1 MKIKLENLKWILVK
15 LKKWVLHFYQKKKKK
30 RTLMEKLWN
39 QKSWLIANSCNKK
52 KKQFKCLSIYIY
64 IYICK
69 IEFKLR
75 LV

>member
-15 LKKWVLHFYQKKKKK
+15 LKKWVLHFYQQRKEK

-52 KKQFKCLSIYIY
+52 KKNNLNVCLYIY
-64 IYICK
+64 IYM
-69 IEFKLR
+69 
-75 LV
+75 